1 MTSKLCPDRFY
12 HRSCSHSRRMVFGST
27 GPPPQPQ
34 PAVLPVDIS
43 ISESLT
49 IASNYIYNGYPCISD
64 CPCIYIYII
73 CNIIYIYIHIQKRT
87 YQLSFPPLEAICYF
101 GIVFEDSH
109 FLVVSLFQFRP
120 AMKSQMAVL
129 PARRSVNL
137 WLRGS
142 QILSPVALEKERGF
156 EAFEAYSD
164 LASL

>member
-1 MTSKLCPDRFY
+1 M
-12 HRSCSHSRRMVFGST
+12 
-27 GPPPQPQ
+27 
-34 PAVLPVDIS
+34 
-43 ISESLT
+43 
-49 IASNYIYNGYPCISD
+49 
-64 CPCIYIYII
+64 
-73 CNIIYIYIHIQKRT
+73 

-109 FLVVSLFQFRP
+109 FLVVSLFQFWP

-164 LASL
+164 LASLWKEWGNHFRTEPNGSADWKQSALIQLPKRLVLVRCNRSWSWFILYKSMQSQVLRTLPKASNCQVEIIFQGYPKIVI